1 MVFLPESIVLVSV
14 CVFVR
19 TLLRVQNNLLAFSW
33 AVRVN
38 AHEDARS
45 PAKTQPAP
53 ARREDA
59 PLTRDATR
67 DATQRGRKKTF

>member
-1 MVFLPESIVLVSV
+1 MLVSA
-14 CVFVR
+14 CVFAR
-19 TLLRVQNNLLAFSW
+19 TLSCVQKNLLAFGW

-53 ARREDA
+53 AGREDA
-59 PLTRDATR
+59 PLTRDAM
-67 DATQRGRKKTF
+67 QPCRKKTF